1 MTDINIT
8 ITVAK
13 DGTPTVKVSDAPI
26 TVANKTSRKVGQNI
40 RANSRREVLAILEE
54 RRGSITTTKTLQRLT
69 GRTQSQIWNAVF
81 DLRRSGVDIHTGG
94 SRTFGYQLVG

>member
-26 TVANKTSRKVGQNI
+26 TVANKKSRKVGQNI

-54 RRGSITTTKTLQRLT
+54 RRGRITTTKTLQRLT

-94 SRTFGYQLVG
+94 SRIGYQLVG